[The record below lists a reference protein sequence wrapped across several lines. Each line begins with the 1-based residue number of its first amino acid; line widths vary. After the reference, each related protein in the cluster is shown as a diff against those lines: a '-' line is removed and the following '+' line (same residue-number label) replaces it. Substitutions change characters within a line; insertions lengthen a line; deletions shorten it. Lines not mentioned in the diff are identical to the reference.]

1 MAAASQLAAKAQ
13 GAAGGAH
20 HRPALGAIHR
30 YFEAS
35 LFFMLVTSTFTVAF
49 TGKLDP
55 LAAFLPPLL
64 LALKAV
70 RWVRGLPPELTHAT
84 ATMLTVGYMFFFPLD
99 LFIFSRALAQD
110 APSPALYAAL
120 LATIHLLLFTMMV
133 RLYSA
138 STTRDYMFLTM
149 ISFALVLSAAILT
162 TDTWFLLFLF
172 IYIVLAVSTFMGLEI
187 QRSSEGTAAPP
198 MALGTHSARRLHRA
212 LSVTAFVMAVASLA
226 AGAVIFFVLPRITAG
241 YLSGFNLQP
250 TLISGFSDDVGLGQI
265 GAIKQNSAIVMRVQ
279 VDGGPAALGNTYWR
293 GNAFTTFDGRRWGNQ
308 PQIDEAILPDARGWY
323 AFAANTPPW
332 PGRDWRLAPFRRI
345 NYRVY
350 LEPMA
355 TSALFVAT
363 HGVAVR
369 GLFAPGTYR
378 LNSRHQPFLRLDD
391 RTGAIENPA
400 HGFGKIFY
408 EAHSL
413 VPNVPADQLR
423 AAATDYDEELSH
435 TYLQLPATID
445 PRILS
450 LAEQVTATAPTAFD
464 KAVAIEQH
472 LRTQFGYTLDLGNPA
487 ADPLPWFLFERRA
500 GHCVYFASAMAVM
513 LRSLGIPAR
522 NATGYLQGEYNDVGD
537 DFIVRASDAHSWVE
551 VFFPGYGWIPFDPT
565 PASAIAQRGL
575 WGRLGFYW
583 DWLELMWVDWVVNY
597 NAAQQWQLGRNLQ
610 RASRSWTERVR
621 EWWQENRTAAGWTMM
636 RWQQRVTRAA
646 GDSPISAAAVLVLLA
661 LAVLVMLRGRAIREF
676 LLAIAVRRGW
686 RVAPQA
692 AAELASAQYRRM
704 LRLLE
709 RRGLRKAA
717 GQTPLEFAASLPSP
731 ALAAPVTELTV
742 RYQASRFGAAPADL
756 VNMAALIDSVKAAL
770 AMP

>member
-1 MAAASQLAAKAQ
+1 MTATSQFAAKAQ
-13 GAAGGAH
+13 GTTNASH
-20 HRPALGAIHR
+20 YKPALGAIHR

-49 TGKLDP
+49 TGKLDA
-55 LAAFLPPLL
+55 LAAFLPPLVL
-64 LALKAV
+64 GLKAV
-70 RWVRGLPPELTHAT
+70 RWVRGRPPELTHAI
-84 ATMLTVGYMFFFPLD
+84 ATTLTVAYMFFFPLD
-99 LFIFSRALAQD
+99 LFFFSRGLAED

-120 LATIHLLLFTMMV
+120 LATIHLLLFTMVV

-187 QRSSEGTAAPP
+187 QRSSQGTAAPP
-198 MALGTHSARRLHRA
+198 MAMGTQSARRLNRA

-250 TLISGFSDDVGLGQI
+250 TLISGFSDDVSLGQI

-279 VDGGPAALGNTYWR
+279 VDGGPVALGNTYWR
-293 GNAFTTFDGRRWGNQ
+293 GNAFTTFDGRRWSSEPHVDQ
-308 PQIDEAILPDARGWY
+308 AILPEAGGWY
-323 AFAANTPPW
+323 ALRANIPPLS
-332 PGRDWRLAPFRRI
+332 GRELRLAPLRRVS
-345 NYRVY
+345 YRVY

-355 TSALFVAT
+355 TSTIFVAT

-400 HGFGKIFY
+400 HGFGKVFY
-408 EAHSL
+408 EARSL
-413 VPNVPADQLR
+413 VPNVPPDLLR
-423 AAATDYDEELSH
+423 AAAADYDEKLSK
-435 TYLQLPATID
+435 TYLQLPATMD
-445 PRILS
+445 PRIQG
-450 LAEQVTATAPTAFD
+450 LAEQVTATAPTVFD
-464 KAVAIEQH
+464 KAAAIERH
-472 LRTQFGYTLDLGNPA
+472 LRTQFGYTLDLGNPP

-513 LRSLGIPAR
+513 LRTLGIPAR
-522 NATGYLQGEYNDVGD
+522 NTTGYLQGEYNDVGD

-565 PASAIAQRGL
+565 PAALGAQRGL

-583 DWLELMWVDWVVNY
+583 DWLELMWIDWVVNY
-597 NAAQQWQLGRNLQ
+597 NAAQQQQLGRNLQ
-610 RASRSWTERVR
+610 RASLNWSERLR
-621 EWWQENRTAAGWTMM
+621 AWWQANRTAAGWTMM
-636 RWQQRVTRAA
+636 RWQQHVTRAA
-646 GDSPISAAAVLVLLA
+646 RTSPVSAAAVLALLA
-661 LAVLVMLRGRAIREF
+661 LAVLVILRGQAMREF
-676 LLAIAVRRGW
+676 LLALAVRRGW

-692 AAELASAQYRRM
+692 TAELASAQYRRM

-709 RRGLRKAA
+709 RRGMRKAA
-717 GQTPLEFAASLPSP
+717 GQTPLEFAASLPSA

-756 VNMAALIDSVKAAL
+756 VNMAALIDALRAAL
-770 AMP
+770 AKP